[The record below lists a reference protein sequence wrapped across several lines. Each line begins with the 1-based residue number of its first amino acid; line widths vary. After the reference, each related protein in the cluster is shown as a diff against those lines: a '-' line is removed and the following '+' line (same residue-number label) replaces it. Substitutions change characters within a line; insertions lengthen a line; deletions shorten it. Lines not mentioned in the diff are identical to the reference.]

1 MCMCLYRGAC
11 VDGCTYAPLDVHKYP
26 RAYIEVH
33 QSEKN
38 AICQVEVWAGNITVR
53 MDASRGARVLSGV
66 RRACDRT
73 SSRWVN
79 CHIPFI
85 FDTKLILSRVLS
97 AWKCPFY
104 IYIFYYKALWNRLYD
119 FSWWIWSFFVVW
131 LFETSHNFTDLIT
144 VPQTSGNYENQHK
157 NPT

>member
-1 MCMCLYRGAC
+1 MCLCLYRGAC
-11 VDGCTYAPLDVHKYP
+11 VDGCKYAPLDVHKYP

-66 RRACDRT
+66 RCACDRT
-73 SSRWVN
+73 SCRWVN

-104 IYIFYYKALWNRLYD
+104 IYIFFIIRHYETDCTIFHDEYG
-119 FSWWIWSFFVVW
+119 
-131 LFETSHNFTDLIT
+131 LFLSYGCYNFTDLIT
-144 VPQTSGNYENQHK
+144 VPQTSGYYENQHK